1 MLNCAMWVLVW
12 FRSTF
17 QECPKLLSLV
27 SESERTSG
35 RPLRGSRFLVITVMG
50 FSIEIRAW
58 TSISILREEQGSIIN
73 MGLSQIF
80 LAIWSAKLN
89 HSSESLLNSSW
100 RLQPWLVYRN
110 NIHTMMRT
118 RLGTSHP

>member
-1 MLNCAMWVLVW
+1 MLNCAMWVRVW

-17 QECPKLLSLV
+17 QECPELLSLM
-27 SESERTSG
+27 SEIERTSG

-80 LAIWSAKLN
+80 LAMVNKIKLLQRK
-89 HSSESLLNSSW
+89 SLKFLLETAALACV
-100 RLQPWLVYRN
+100 RKQYP
-110 NIHTMMRT
+110 
-118 RLGTSHP
+118 HP